1 MSSLDGIRLPL
12 TILLG
17 VLIIGGVIGV
27 VGINMQPKYDDSRLQ
42 PITVQAPSNTRP
54 AAPPPLSATPP
65 PLPATQTLLPTTV
78 ASITTDVPAPPP
90 ATFDPIETTDD
101 GGHHRGGDD
110 RGGDDGGHGDGD
122 RSGSNSGPG

>member
-1 MSSLDGIRLPL
+1 MRLPL

-17 VLIIGGVIGV
+17 ALIVGGVIGV
-27 VGINMQPKYDDSRLQ
+27 VGITMQPKYDDSRLQ
-42 PITVQAPSNTRP
+42 PITVDAPSSTRP
-54 AAPPPLSATPP
+54 AAPPASPVAPP
-65 PLPATQTLLPTTV
+65 PLPATQTVTQTT
-78 ASITTDVPAPPP
+78 AAPITTDVPAPPP

-110 RGGDDGGHGDGD
+110 RGRDDGGHGGED

>member
-1 MSSLDGIRLPL
+1 VSSLNGVRLPL

-17 VLIIGGVIGV
+17 ALVIGGVIGV

-42 PITVQAPSNTRP
+42 PITVEAPTSTGP
-54 AAPPPLSATPP
+54 AAPPPLPATPR
-65 PLPATQTLLPTTV
+65 LTPTTV

-90 ATFDPIETTDD
+90 ATFEPVQTTDG

-110 RGGDDGGHGDGD
+110 RGGDDGGHHGDGGD

>member
-1 MSSLDGIRLPL
+1 
-12 TILLG
+12 

-42 PITVQAPSNTRP
+42 PITVEAPTSTRP
-54 AAPPPLSATPP
+54 AAPPPLPV
-65 PLPATQTLLPTTV
+65 TQTLTPTTV

-90 ATFDPIETTDD
+90 ATFDPIETTDA

-110 RGGDDGGHGDGD
+110 RGGDDGGHHGGGGD

>member
-1 MSSLDGIRLPL
+1 VGNLDDMRLPL

-17 VLIIGGVIGV
+17 ALIIGGIVGA
-27 VGINMQPKYDDSRLQ
+27 VGISMQPKFDDSRLE
-42 PITVQAPSNTRP
+42 PITVEAPTSTRT
-54 AAPPPLSATPP
+54 AAPPPSPATPP
-65 PLPATQTLLPTTV
+65 PLPATQPVTPTSA
-78 ASITTDVPAPPP
+78 ASLTTDIPAPPP

-110 RGGDDGGHGDGD
+110 RGRDDGGHGGGD

>member
-1 MSSLDGIRLPL
+1 MSTLDGVRLPV

-17 VLIIGGVIGV
+17 ALIIGGIIGA
-27 VGINMQPKYDDSRLQ
+27 VGINMQPKSDDSRLE
-42 PITVQAPSNTRP
+42 PITVETPRDTRP
-54 AAPPPLSATPP
+54 AAPPPV
-65 PLPATQTLLPTTV
+65 PAAPIPTLAPTTV

-110 RGGDDGGHGDGD
+110 KGGDNGGHGGGDD

>member
-1 MSSLDGIRLPL
+1 MNRLDGMRLPL

-17 VLIIGGVIGV
+17 ALIIGGVIGV

-42 PITVQAPSNTRP
+42 PITVEAPSSTRP
-54 AAPPPLSATPP
+54 AAPPPL
-65 PLPATQTLLPTTV
+65 PATATLTPTGA
-78 ASITTDVPAPPP
+78 ASLTTDVPAPPP
-90 ATFDPIETTDD
+90 STFDPIETNDD

-110 RGGDDGGHGDGD
+110 RGGDDGGHGGGH

>member
-1 MSSLDGIRLPL
+1 MRTLDGMRLPL

-17 VLIIGGVIGV
+17 ALIVGGVIGI
-27 VGINMQPKYDDSRLQ
+27 VGINMRPEYDDSRLQ
-42 PITVQAPSNTRP
+42 PITVEGPSSTPP
-54 AAPPPLSATPP
+54 ATPPPPAATPP
-65 PLPATQTLLPTTV
+65 PLPATRTLAPTTV
-78 ASITTDVPAPPP
+78 TSISTDVPVPPP

-110 RGGDDGGHGDGD
+110 RGGDDGGHGGGD

>member
-1 MSSLDGIRLPL
+1 MSSLDGMRLPL

-42 PITVQAPSNTRP
+42 PITVEAPTSTRP
-54 AAPPPLSATPP
+54 AAPPPLPATP
-65 PLPATQTLLPTTV
+65 TLTPTTV
-78 ASITTDVPAPPP
+78 ASIITDVPAPPP

-110 RGGDDGGHGDGD
+110 RGGDDGGHGGGGD

>member
-1 MSSLDGIRLPL
+1 VSSLDGMRLPL

-42 PITVQAPSNTRP
+42 PITVEAPTSTRP
-54 AAPPPLSATPP
+54 AAPPPLPV
-65 PLPATQTLLPTTV
+65 TQTLTPTTV

-110 RGGDDGGHGDGD
+110 RGGDDGGHHGGGGD

>member
-1 MSSLDGIRLPL
+1 MSRLDGMRLPL

-17 VLIIGGVIGV
+17 ALIIGRVIGV

-42 PITVQAPSNTRP
+42 PITVEAPSSTRP
-54 AAPPPLSATPP
+54 AAPPPLPATP
-65 PLPATQTLLPTTV
+65 TLIPTTV

-90 ATFDPIETTDD
+90 APFEPVQTTD
-101 GGHHRGGDD
+101 GEGNHRGGDD
-110 RGGDDGGHGDGD
+110 RGGDDRGHHGGGGD

>member
-1 MSSLDGIRLPL
+1 VRNLDDMRLPL

-17 VLIIGGVIGV
+17 ALIVIGVIGV
-27 VGINMQPKYDDSRLQ
+27 VGINMQPKFDDSRLQ
-42 PITVQAPSNTRP
+42 PITVEAPSSTRP
-54 AAPPPLSATPP
+54 SGPSPSPATP
-65 PLPATQTLLPTTV
+65 PLPAMQTVTPTTA
-78 ASITTDVPAPPP
+78 ASLTTDIPAPPP

-110 RGGDDGGHGDGD
+110 RGRDDGGHGGGD